1 MNITNYVLTFIALT
15 TVGILYD
22 KYSKKYDLNNEERDV
37 NLIKKYLLNEN
48 NVLVEEKPILW
59 IHSSTE
65 VNSRNWKNF
74 KSRNNNNLNQTY
86 LVLCIETAIKHC
98 SESFNVCLINDDSFE
113 KLLPK
118 WNINLNGL
126 SDPIKSHVRTLGI
139 LKLMYNYGGMLIPN
153 SMIVLKDL
161 NELRSELLS
170 SNKLLAGEFLTRN
183 NISSKSQF
191 FPSHKLLCC
200 DKNNDIIFNL
210 INKMQVLIS
219 KDNTAD
225 MDFTGELDREIY
237 KECVR
242 GNVQLIDGKA
252 LGVKT
257 NDNEVILIDDLVGN
271 SYLDINSDFHGLYI
285 ASDELLKR
293 TKFNWFV
300 RLERSE
306 ILRSN
311 TNIGKYLL
319 LSLGK

>member
-48 NVLVEEKPILW
+48 NVLVEDKPILW

-98 SESFNVCLINDDSFE
+98 SGSFNVCLINDDSFE

-161 NELRSELLS
+161 NELRSELLV

-200 DKNNDIIFNL
+200 NKNNDIILNL

-237 KECVR
+237 KECIR

-293 TKFNWFV
+293 TKLNWFV

>member
-200 DKNNDIIFNL
+200 NKNNDIIFNL

-237 KECVR
+237 KECIR

-293 TKFNWFV
+293 TKFNWFA

>member
-1 MNITNYVLTFIALT
+1 
-15 TVGILYD
+15 
-22 KYSKKYDLNNEERDV
+22 
-37 NLIKKYLLNEN
+37 
-48 NVLVEEKPILW
+48 
-59 IHSSTE
+59 
-65 VNSRNWKNF
+65 
-74 KSRNNNNLNQTY
+74 
-86 LVLCIETAIKHC
+86 
-98 SESFNVCLINDDSFE
+98 
-113 KLLPK
+113 
-118 WNINLNGL
+118 
-126 SDPIKSHVRTLGI
+126 
-139 LKLMYNYGGMLIPN
+139 MYNYGGMLIPN

-161 NELRSELLS
+161 NELRSELLT

-200 DKNNDIIFNL
+200 NKNNDVIFNL

-237 KECVR
+237 KECIR

-285 ASDELLKR
+285 PSDELLKR
-293 TKFNWFV
+293 TKLNWFV

>member
-1 MNITNYVLTFIALT
+1 MNITNYILTFIALT

-161 NELRSELLS
+161 NELRSELLT

-200 DKNNDIIFNL
+200 NKNNDVIFNL

-237 KECVR
+237 KECIR

-285 ASDELLKR
+285 PSDELLKR
-293 TKFNWFV
+293 TKLNWFV

>member
-1 MNITNYVLTFIALT
+1 MNLTNYVLTFIALT

-86 LVLCIETAIKHC
+86 LVLCVETAIKHC

-139 LKLMYNYGGMLIPN
+139 LKLM
-153 SMIVLKDL
+153 
-161 NELRSELLS
+161 
-170 SNKLLAGEFLTRN
+170 
-183 NISSKSQF
+183 
-191 FPSHKLLCC
+191 
-200 DKNNDIIFNL
+200 
-210 INKMQVLIS
+210 
-219 KDNTAD
+219 
-225 MDFTGELDREIY
+225 
-237 KECVR
+237 
-242 GNVQLIDGKA
+242 
-252 LGVKT
+252 
-257 NDNEVILIDDLVGN
+257 
-271 SYLDINSDFHGLYI
+271 
-285 ASDELLKR
+285 
-293 TKFNWFV
+293 
-300 RLERSE
+300 
-306 ILRSN
+306 
-311 TNIGKYLL
+311 
-319 LSLGK
+319 

>member
-237 KECVR
+237 KECIR

-293 TKFNWFV
+293 TKFNWFA

>member
-1 MNITNYVLTFIALT
+1 MNITNYILTFIALT

-98 SESFNVCLINDDSFE
+98 SGSFNVCLINDDSFE

-161 NELRSELLS
+161 NELRSELLT

-200 DKNNDIIFNL
+200 NKNNDVIFNL

-237 KECVR
+237 KECIR

-285 ASDELLKR
+285 PSDELLKR
-293 TKFNWFV
+293 TKLNWFV

>member
-48 NVLVEEKPILW
+48 NVLVEDKPILW

-161 NELRSELLS
+161 NELRSELLV

-200 DKNNDIIFNL
+200 NKNNDIILNL

-237 KECVR
+237 KECIR

-293 TKFNWFV
+293 TKLNWFV